1 MSTLNGKVIVIDG
14 VEYRLVSVEKND
26 NRTKAIISLKTPF
39 GYVQHVIDRENLRD
53 GVEEGEIEIDGKHVV
68 VEFCNE
74 DEVKGKVGKP
84 LSELNPID
92 RLMMG
97 FDYSMSQSD
106 KEEQD

>member
-14 VEYRLVSVEKND
+14 VEYRLVSVEKKD

-53 GVEEGEIEIDGKHVV
+53 GVEEGEIEIDGKHFV

-74 DEVKGKVGKP
+74 DEVEGKVGKP
-84 LSELNPID
+84 LSELNPLNPID

-97 FDYSMSQSD
+97 FDYSMS
-106 KEEQD
+106 

>member
-14 VEYRLVSVEKND
+14 VEYRLVSVEKKD

-53 GVEEGEIEIDGKHVV
+53 GIEEGEIEIDGKHFV

-74 DEVKGKVGKP
+74 DEVKGKVGKS

>member
-14 VEYRLVSVEKND
+14 VEYRLVSVEKKD

-53 GVEEGEIEIDGKHVV
+53 GVEEGEIEIDGKHFV

-74 DEVKGKVGKP
+74 DEVDGKVGKP
-84 LSELNPID
+84 LSELDPIEM
-92 RLMMG
+92 LMMRLA
-97 FDYSMSQSD
+97 DSMSKSD
-106 KEEQD
+106 KEEQE

>member
-14 VEYRLVSVEKND
+14 VEDRLVSVEKKD
-26 NRTKAIISLKTPF
+26 TRTKAIISMKTPF

-53 GVEEGEIEIDGKHVV
+53 GVEEGETEIDGKHFV

-74 DEVKGKVGKP
+74 DEVEGKVGKP

>member
-14 VEYRLVSVEKND
+14 VEYRLVSVEKKD

-53 GVEEGEIEIDGKHVV
+53 GVEEGEIEIDGKHFV

-74 DEVKGKVGKP
+74 DEVEDKVGKP
-84 LSELNPID
+84 LSELDPIEM
-92 RLMMG
+92 LMMRLA
-97 FDYSMSQSD
+97 DSMSKSD
-106 KEEQD
+106 KEE

>member
-14 VEYRLVSVEKND
+14 VEYRLVSVEKKD

-53 GVEEGEIEIDGKHVV
+53 GVEEGEIEIDGKHFV

-74 DEVKGKVGKP
+74 DEVDKKVGKP
-84 LSELNPID
+84 ISELNPID
-92 RLMMG
+92 MLKMA
-97 FDYSMSQSD
+97 FADTMSEAD
-106 KEEQD
+106 KEDD

>member
-14 VEYRLVSVEKND
+14 VEYRLVSVQKKD
-26 NRTKAIISLKTPF
+26 NRTKAIISMKTPF

-53 GVEEGEIEIDGKHVV
+53 GVEEGEIEIDGKHFV

-74 DEVKGKVGKP
+74 DEVEGKVGKP
-84 LSELNPID
+84 LSELDPIEM
-92 RLMMG
+92 LMMRLA
-97 FDYSMSQSD
+97 DSMSKSD

>member
-53 GVEEGEIEIDGKHVV
+53 GVEEGEIEIDGKHFV

-74 DEVKGKVGKP
+74 DEVEGKVGKP

>member
-14 VEYRLVSVEKND
+14 VEYRLVSVEKKD

-53 GVEEGEIEIDGKHVV
+53 GVEEGEIEIDGKHFV

-74 DEVKGKVGKP
+74 DEVKGKVGKS

-92 RLMMG
+92 RLMMLLA
-97 FDYSMSQSD
+97 DSMSKSD
-106 KEEQD
+106 KEE

>member
-14 VEYRLVSVEKND
+14 VEYRLVSVEKKD

-53 GVEEGEIEIDGKHVV
+53 GVEEGEIEIDGKHFV

-74 DEVKGKVGKP
+74 DEVKGKVGKS

-97 FDYSMSQSD
+97 FDYSMS
-106 KEEQD
+106 

>member
-14 VEYRLVSVEKND
+14 VEYRLVSVEKKD
-26 NRTKAIISLKTPF
+26 TRTKAIISMKTPF

-53 GVEEGEIEIDGKHVV
+53 GVEEGETEIDGMHFV

-74 DEVKGKVGKP
+74 DEVEGKVGKP

-106 KEEQD
+106 KEEQE

>member
-14 VEYRLVSVEKND
+14 VEYRLVSVDKKD

-53 GVEEGEIEIDGKHVV
+53 GVEEGEIEIDGKHFV

-74 DEVKGKVGKP
+74 DEVKGKVGKS

>member
-14 VEYRLVSVEKND
+14 VEYRLVSVEKKD

-53 GVEEGEIEIDGKHVV
+53 GVEEGEIEIDGKHFV

-74 DEVKGKVGKP
+74 DEVKGKVGKS

>member
-14 VEYRLVSVEKND
+14 VEYRLVSVEKKD

-53 GVEEGEIEIDGKHVV
+53 GVEEGEIEIDGKQFV

-74 DEVKGKVGKP
+74 DEVNGKVGKP

-97 FDYSMSQSD
+97 FDYSMS
-106 KEEQD
+106 